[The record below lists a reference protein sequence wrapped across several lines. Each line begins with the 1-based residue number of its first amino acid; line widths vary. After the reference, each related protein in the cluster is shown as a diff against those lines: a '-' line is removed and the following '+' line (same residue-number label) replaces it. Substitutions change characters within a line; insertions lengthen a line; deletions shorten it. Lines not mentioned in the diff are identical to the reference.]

1 MELVRLKKRVV
12 AYEGME
18 TVYDAKR
25 EEKTFKIS
33 RWKVRDWKSVENT
46 FKENAWMSV
55 EKPL

>member
-33 RWKVRDWKSVENT
+33 R
-46 FKENAWMSV
+46 
-55 EKPL
+55 